1 MDYVIT
7 QVEES
12 VKTDKNGQRWKV
24 IHYYDNGVLKKK
36 DVFNRDLY
44 FMLVVGNV
52 FSLVQNGVYQSKK
65 TGEMLPNMDVA
76 EIRKGELPP
85 EEPPKADYERTN
97 RESTPVGDPRQ
108 RSIERQNALTNAI
121 NFCARLKY
129 DPLTP
134 TIESVRDVLT
144 VADMLVNWTSQ
155 GIIPIPQTEAVS
167 SPAQEEK
174 PTGEQIN
181 LKGAGY
187 EDTVKNMG
195 RSLGFTTIKHLA
207 DFMKAN
213 AKVLQNRTDWKSFDA
228 DLQYALVT
236 LLQAEIEKMKI

>member
-1 MDYVIT
+1 MDIT
-7 QVEES
+7 I
-12 VKTDKNGQRWKV
+12 TKV
-24 IHYYDNGVLKKK
+24 IDESKGEHTWKTIYYNDAGKEHKKAIFLKDKYDLLYPGAYVDLVLT
-36 DVFNRDLY
+36 
-44 FMLVVGNV
+44 
-52 FSLVQNGVYQSKK
+52 QNGFRTYEGRQVKNWEITDIK
-65 TGEMLPNMDVA
+65 PLAAAPPVA
-76 EIRKGELPP
+76 EPRHT
-85 EEPPKADYERTN
+85 EPAVTVTSRPD
-97 RESTPVGDPRQ
+97 DPRQ
-108 RSIERQNALTNAI
+108 RSIERQNALTNAVD
-121 NFCARLKY
+121 FCARLKY
-129 DPLTP
+129 NPLTP

-167 SPAQEEK
+167 EPLHEEK
-174 PTGEQIN
+174 PSDVIN

-195 RSLGFTTIKHLA
+195 KSLGFTTIKHLA